1 MSHNEDDAGGA
12 AAADA
17 APVPAAV
24 LKPSTYVPMG
34 ALRGGECADLLALV
48 AAVTRPLEDAVADFR
63 TRVAPERRLRF
74 GSAVSFVLED
84 KMMLQPAERLIAFA
98 ILHQGYSSQLAN
110 PFVPLLINAAC
121 DETSEKAERV
131 FLQLLLS
138 STNGDSNEVLK
149 QSAVDYLN
157 GSDCA
162 SQVLLPREQ
171 LEKQCSRDAA
181 SSLQSSFRDA
191 TVRSAIPDPDVFQSC
206 GSSAEM
212 SRIKPNRDNM
222 IASLLQQTSLKG
234 LTPQW
239 IRPPPPRLEILEGEL
254 QWLNL
259 DNNHEL
265 LWDGSM
271 CADTSRGAVI
281 RELVEKA
288 CKGPLAP
295 SQQEIGKSV
304 IGLGTQ
310 NMGAMFGNME
320 YKTIVLDLGMDWKL
334 VYHCGMTPQKLP
346 DLVEHNP
353 CIAVEVLSKLINS
366 PDMDAY
372 FDVLVHMEMSLH
384 SMEVVNRLTTAVV
397 LPPGFIHDYISNCIR
412 SCEDIKD
419 KYMQNRLV
427 RLVCVFLQSL
437 IRNKIINVQ
446 DLFVEVQAFCIA
458 FSRIREAA
466 GLFRLLKS
474 LE

>member
-1 MSHNEDDAGGA
+1 MSHSKDDAAGTSPPAPA
-12 AAADA
+12 AAAA
-17 APVPAAV
+17 AAKPVRYA
-24 LKPSTYVPMG
+24 PMG
-34 ALRGGECADLLALV
+34 GMRSEECADLLGLV
-48 AAVTRPLEDAVADFR
+48 SGVTRPLEDAVVDFLA
-63 TRVAPERRLRF
+63 RVPPERRFRF
-74 GSAVSFVLED
+74 GSALSFVLED
-84 KMMLQPAERLIAFA
+84 KMMLLPAERLIAFA

-121 DETSEKAERV
+121 DETSVMAERALV
-131 FLQLLLS
+131 QLLLS
-138 STNGDSNEVLK
+138 LANGDNNKEILK

-157 GSDCA
+157 RSHYD
-162 SQVLLPREQ
+162 SQVFLPREQ
-171 LEKQCSRDAA
+171 LEKQYSCGAVQHRPYS
-181 SSLQSSFRDA
+181 SSFRDA
-191 TVRSAIPDPDVFQSC
+191 TVRSAIPDPYVSQRC
-206 GSSAEM
+206 ISSSEV
-212 SRIKPNRDNM
+212 SPGKPNRDNV

-234 LTPQW
+234 LSPQW

-254 QWLNL
+254 QWMNL
-259 DNNHEL
+259 DNNHEV

-271 CADTSRGAVI
+271 CAETSRGTAI
-281 RELVEKA
+281 RDLVGQA

-295 SQQEIGKSV
+295 GQQEKIV
-304 IGLGTQ
+304 IEL
-310 NMGAMFGNME
+310 A
-320 YKTIVLDLGMDWKL
+320 KDWKL
-334 VYHCGMTPQKLP
+334 VYHCEMTPQKLH

-353 CIAVEVLSKLINS
+353 NIAVEVLSKLVNS
-366 PDMDAY
+366 PDMDVY

-466 GLFRLLKS
+466 GLFRLLKN

>member
-1 MSHNEDDAGGA
+1 MSQNEDDAAGTSPPPPPPAGP
-12 AAADA
+12 
-17 APVPAAV
+17 APAPAPSKASAR
-24 LKPSTYVPMG
+24 KPTTYAPMG

-48 AAVTRPLEDAVADFR
+48 SAVSRPLEEAVAGFR
-63 TRVAPERRLRF
+63 ARVAPERRLRF
-74 GSAVSFVLED
+74 GSAVSFVLESF
-84 KMMLQPAERLIAFA
+84 MTFLFCFLQ
-98 ILHQGYSSQLAN
+98 
-110 PFVPLLINAAC
+110 AAC

-138 STNGDSNEVLK
+138 STNGDNNEVLK

-157 GSDCA
+157 GSDYA

-171 LEKQCSRDAA
+171 LEKQCSCDAA
-181 SSLQSSFRDA
+181 SPLPYSSSFRDA
-191 TVRSAIPDPDVFQSC
+191 TVINAIPDPDVFQSC
-206 GSSAEM
+206 GSSAEL
-212 SRIKPNRDNM
+212 SPIKPNRDSM
-222 IASLLQQTSLKG
+222 VAGLLQQTSLKG
-234 LTPQW
+234 LPPQW
-239 IRPPPPRLEILEGEL
+239 IRPPPPRLEILEGE
-254 QWLNL
+254 
-259 DNNHEL
+259 
-265 LWDGSM
+265 
-271 CADTSRGAVI
+271 
-281 RELVEKA
+281 K
-288 CKGPLAP
+288 
-295 SQQEIGKSV
+295 
-304 IGLGTQ
+304 
-310 NMGAMFGNME
+310 
-320 YKTIVLDLGMDWKL
+320 IVVDLGKDWKL
-334 VYHCGMTPQKLP
+334 VYHCGITPQKLP

-353 CIAVEVLSKLINS
+353 CVAVEVLSKLINS

-372 FDVLVHMEMSLH
+372 FDVLVHMDMSLH
-384 SMEVVNRLTTAVV
+384 SMEVVNRLTTAIV

-437 IRNKIINVQ
+437 IRNKIINGELQ

>member
-12 AAADA
+12 SPPPPP
-17 APVPAAV
+17 PVPAAAP
-24 LKPSTYVPMG
+24 KPSAYVTVG

-48 AAVTRPLEDAVADFR
+48 SAVSRPLEDAVADFR
-63 TRVAPERRLRF
+63 ARIAPERRLRF
-74 GSAVSFVLED
+74 GSAVTFVLED

-138 STNGDSNEVLK
+138 LTNGDNNEVLK

-157 GSDCA
+157 GSDYA

-181 SSLQSSFRDA
+181 SSVQSSFRGA
-191 TVRSAIPDPDVFQSC
+191 TVRSAISDPDVFQSG
-206 GSSAEM
+206 GSSSEV
-212 SRIKPNRDNM
+212 SPIKPNRDNM

-234 LTPQW
+234 LPPQW

-281 RELVEKA
+281 RDLVEKA

-295 SQQEIGKSV
+295 AQQEK
-304 IGLGTQ
+304 
-310 NMGAMFGNME
+310 
-320 YKTIVLDLGMDWKL
+320 IVLDLGKDWKL
-334 VYHCGMTPQKLP
+334 VYHCGMTPQKLRG
-346 DLVEHNP
+346 LVEHNT
-353 CIAVEVLSKLINS
+353 CIAVEVLSRLINS
-366 PDMDAY
+366 PDMDEY
-372 FDVLVHMEMSLH
+372 FNVLVHMEMSLH

-412 SCEDIKD
+412 SCDDI
-419 KYMQNRLV
+419 Q
-427 RLVCVFLQSL
+427 
-437 IRNKIINVQ
+437 IKI
-446 DLFVEVQAFCIA
+446 
-458 FSRIREAA
+458 
-466 GLFRLLKS
+466 
-474 LE
+474 

>member
-1 MSHNEDDAGGA
+1 MTHNEDDAGGTSPPPA
-12 AAADA
+12 AAA
-17 APVPAAV
+17 APAPAKSP
-24 LKPSTYVPMG
+24 KPASYVPMG
-34 ALRGGECADLLALV
+34 PLRGGECADLLALV
-48 AAVTRPLEDAVADFR
+48 SAVALPLEDAVADFR
-63 TRVAPERRLRF
+63 ARVAPERRLRF

-84 KMMLQPAERLIAFA
+84 KMMLQPAERLIAFT

-110 PFVPLLINAAC
+110 PFVRLLINAAC

-138 STNGDSNEVLK
+138 STNEDKNEVLK

-157 GSDCA
+157 GSDYA

-171 LEKQCSRDAA
+171 LEKQYSCDAA

-191 TVRSAIPDPDVFQSC
+191 TVRNAIPDPDVFQSC
-206 GSSAEM
+206 QSLSEL
-212 SRIKPNRDNM
+212 SPVKQNRDNM

-234 LTPQW
+234 LPPQW

-259 DNNHEL
+259 ENNHEL

-271 CADTSRGAVI
+271 CSDTSRGVVI

-295 SQQEIGKSV
+295 AQQEK
-304 IGLGTQ
+304 
-310 NMGAMFGNME
+310 
-320 YKTIVLDLGMDWKL
+320 IVSDLGKDWKL

-353 CIAVEVLSKLINS
+353 CVAVEVLSKLINS
-366 PDMDAY
+366 PDMDEY

-397 LPPGFIHDYISNCIR
+397 LPPGFIHDYISNCIQ

>member
-1 MSHNEDDAGGA
+1 
-12 AAADA
+12 
-17 APVPAAV
+17 
-24 LKPSTYVPMG
+24 MG
-34 ALRGGECADLLALV
+34 RLRGGECADLLALV
-48 AAVTRPLEDAVADFR
+48 SAVSLPLEDAVADFR
-63 TRVAPERRLRF
+63 ARVAPERRLRF

-84 KMMLQPAERLIAFA
+84 KMMLQSAERLIAFA

-110 PFVPLLINAAC
+110 PFVRLLINAAC

-138 STNGDSNEVLK
+138 STNEVLK

-157 GSDCA
+157 GSDYA

-171 LEKQCSRDAA
+171 LEKQCSCDGA

-191 TVRSAIPDPDVFQSC
+191 TVRNAIPDPDVYQSC
-206 GSSAEM
+206 RSLSEL
-212 SRIKPNRDNM
+212 SPVKQNRDNM

-234 LTPQW
+234 LPPQW

-259 DNNHEL
+259 ENNHEL

-271 CADTSRGAVI
+271 CSDTSRGAVI

-295 SQQEIGKSV
+295 AQQEK
-304 IGLGTQ
+304 
-310 NMGAMFGNME
+310 
-320 YKTIVLDLGMDWKL
+320 IVSDLGKDWKL

-353 CIAVEVLSKLINS
+353 CVAVEVLSKLINS
-366 PDMDAY
+366 PDMDEY